1 MTTKSY
7 SYHTIVFRF
16 VVKYDLSCLFDQ
28 MFRGKTAES
37 GVITASLKIPVPSS
51 ATVIDDS
58 VIDDI
63 PFIEDSERHQLT
75 LGKSDLTSLLLT

>member
-1 MTTKSY
+1 
-7 SYHTIVFRF
+7 
-16 VVKYDLSCLFDQ
+16 

-75 LGKSDLTSLLLT
+75 LGKSDLMSLFCLFLDEEIPTILWLYCILAGIDKFW

>member
-7 SYHTIVFRF
+7 FYHTIVFRS

-28 MFRGKTAES
+28 MFRGKTVES

-63 PFIEDSERHQLT
+63 PFIEDSERHHLT